1 MFRAFFELGEFYVAY
16 RILSFAMTVLVAL
29 ALLIFPT
36 WFLTY
41 VAVGLVIFLICAV
54 PFVLLWAV
62 VTFLNGLKRR

>member
-1 MFRAFFELGEFYVAY
+1 
-16 RILSFAMTVLVAL
+16 MTALVAL